1 LQASRKDKTKLEA
14 ELENSQSLIAQ
25 SAPLIAQLKEL
36 HAIAKGQNKKI
47 KSLSDDKEDLVKIP
61 KLDESLL
68 ESIEKAIADQ

>member
-1 LQASRKDKTKLEA
+1 MPAALRLVALVVDRTE
-14 ELENSQSLIAQ
+14 SLVAQ

-61 KLDESLL
+61 KLDEALL
-68 ESIEKAIADQ
+68 ETIEKAIADQ